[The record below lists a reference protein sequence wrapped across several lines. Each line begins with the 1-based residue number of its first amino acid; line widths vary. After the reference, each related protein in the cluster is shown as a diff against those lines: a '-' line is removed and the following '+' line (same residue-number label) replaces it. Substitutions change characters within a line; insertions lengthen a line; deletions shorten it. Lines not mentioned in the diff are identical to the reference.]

1 MAVNNVKEKINA
13 FRPVPFYF
21 INRIKPE
28 DISRDAI
35 FAAMKNLQDNGFGG
49 CIVFNKPPNGFSCED
64 YLEEPWFKVVGH
76 FAEAGRALDLQIW
89 LNDGFDFPPG
99 NAGGRI
105 EKIAPHLKQ
114 RRFHR
119 LASGEIVIKEAE
131 WGFPAFEE
139 PESSELFI
147 ELVYEPYKERFA
159 EYFGN
164 GITGIFSDADCR
176 RFAHFA
182 EKGMKGERYYPASKN
197 VLSIFKDD
205 YGYDLEP
212 HLEAIFDSCAGAVA
226 GDYWELAEKLYA
238 KWFENNYNWC
248 RNNGLKYSFHSSD
261 TGPFAFENCARSS
274 IFIEGRYERLAK
286 HCDYPGTDHELMEI
300 NGGKHFGSS
309 SNFFIPSAVW
319 GGDDLGIKNQEFSK
333 TFGDLRAK
341 YAASVA
347 FLYKRERVLCEAFAA
362 TNWGC
367 THQDLRRIAAWQ
379 IMQGINFFVPHAFH
393 HRMHGN
399 TKYFAP
405 PDFSACG
412 SLKNGLRE
420 FNDWLASICMTAAQ
434 GEPVVRIAVLDTSYA
449 EWLGENI
456 GQKLFSLC
464 EKLNRLPYGYIIADE
479 VALLAEP
486 SRFKVVINPGIKLD
500 DDFCHKLAEHGIS
513 IIDSNDFSRLPEILG
528 KDISFSGEGQIHYM
542 RRRLDDGR
550 EFCLVANVEDDVTV
564 SGTLKFK
571 SLYREIELSPG
582 EIAIVGEVNES
593 FRTPEKSWQKKIFLP
608 EEYQI
613 QWEKENIIPLS
624 RWENSAGAPVSLS
637 AVSQEKLFFKWQNT
651 ETLDS
656 IYLLVPVNLLQL
668 GVLLKID
675 GCEIDC
681 GTETKLW
688 NDDYMRYKL
697 DCAQSADSHIIE
709 IQCTENCD
717 IPIFNN
723 IFVTGE
729 FSVEIDS
736 SNDCCK
742 LYHEYYNIKL
752 YLPSTADISLS
763 RRTETL
769 KIGCWSKQGHPFYSG
784 GATYLCD
791 FECQQLNG
799 EAILVLPEVAAV
811 SSVKCNGTE
820 IGTKIWGTNRLKLP
834 LIEGSNKL
842 EITVHNSLANMLE
855 SYCAPSGIIEQP
867 FVIFK

>member
-1 MAVNNVKEKINA
+1 MAIKNAKEKINT

-35 FAAMKNLQDNGFGG
+35 FSAMKNLQDNGFGG
-49 CIVFNKPPNGFSCED
+49 CIVFNKPPNGFSQED
-64 YLEEPWFKVVGH
+64 YLEEAWFEVVGH

-119 LASGEIVIKEAE
+119 LDSGKIVIKEVE

-147 ELVYEPYKERFA
+147 ELVYEAYKKRFA

-176 RFAHFA
+176 RFGHFA
-182 EKGMKGERYYPASKN
+182 EEGMKGERYYPASIN
-197 VLSIFKDD
+197 FLSQFKTD

-212 HLEAIFDSCAGAVA
+212 HLDAIFNNSAGAVA

-261 TGPFAFENCARSS
+261 TGPFAFKDCARSS
-274 IFIEGRYERLAK
+274 IFIEGRYERIAK

-309 SNFFIPSAVW
+309 SHFFIPSAVW
-319 GGDDLGIKNQEFSK
+319 GGDDSKIKNPEFSK

-341 YAASVA
+341 HASSVA

-367 THQDLRRIAAWQ
+367 THQNLRRIATWQ

-405 PDFSACG
+405 PDFSVCG
-412 SLKNGLRE
+412 SLKYGLRE
-420 FNDWLASICMTAAQ
+420 FNDWLASTCMIATQ
-434 GEPVVRIAVLDTSYA
+434 GEPVVQIAVLDTSHA
-449 EWLGENI
+449 EWLGEDI

-479 VALLAEP
+479 AAIITKL
-486 SRFKVVINPGIKLD
+486 SRFKVVINPGIKLGD
-500 DDFCHKLAEHGIS
+500 NFCHELTKNGIT
-513 IIDSNDFSRLPEILG
+513 IIDSDDLSQLPELLG
-528 KDISFSGEGQIHYM
+528 QEITFSEDAKIHYM
-542 RRRLDDGR
+542 RRRLSDGR
-550 EFCLVANVEDDVTV
+550 EFCLVANIESDVTI
-564 SGTLKFK
+564 SGTLQFK
-571 SLYREIELSPG
+571 SLSRDIELSPG
-582 EIAIVGEVNES
+582 EIAVVGEVNES
-593 FRTPEKSWQKKIFLP
+593 FRTAEKSEQNKIFLP
-608 EEYQI
+608 KEYQVK
-613 QWEKENIIPLS
+613 WEKENIIPLS
-624 RWENSAGAPVSLS
+624 RWENSAGAPASIS
-637 AVSQEKLFFKWQNT
+637 ALSQEKLFFKWQNT
-651 ETLDS
+651 E
-656 IYLLVPVNLLQL
+656 IVEQICLLMPKNLLKL
-668 GVLLKID
+668 GVLFTID
-675 GCEIDC
+675 GCDINC
-681 GTETKLW
+681 GRETKLW
-688 NDDYMRYKL
+688 NDDYMKYKL
-697 DCAQSADSHIIE
+697 KCAQSVGTHILE
-709 IQCTENCD
+709 IHCTENYD

-723 IFVTGE
+723 LFLTGE

-736 SNDCCK
+736 SNDYCK
-742 LYHEYYNIKL
+742 LYNEYYNMKL
-752 YLPSTADISLS
+752 YLPSTVNISLS
-763 RRTETL
+763 KRREKL
-769 KIGCWSKQGHPFYSG
+769 KIGCWTDQGHPFYSG
-784 GATYLCD
+784 GATYLFD
-791 FECQQLNG
+791 FEHKQLSS
-799 EAILVLPEVAAV
+799 EATLVLPEVAAV
-811 SSVKCNGTE
+811 SSVKCNGTDL
-820 IGTKIWGTNRLKLP
+820 GTKIWATNNFKLP
-834 LIEGSNKL
+834 LIEGANKL
-842 EITVHNSLANMLE
+842 EITVHNSLANMVE
-855 SYCAPSGIIEQP
+855 DYCAPGGILEQP
-867 FVIFK
+867 YVIDI